1 MFLRYHCGGTHGDFT
16 GMIGSYIG
24 IIGDYIGT
32 IRDYIGII
40 VGIHSPT
47 TPLSSSTGSS
57 EKVKIVPLPALG
69 HDPSLVAA

>member
-1 MFLRYHCGGTHGDFT
+1 
-16 GMIGSYIG
+16 MIGSYIG

-40 VGIHSPT
+40 GNYIGIIVGIHSPT
-47 TPLSSSTGSS
+47 TPLRSTTGSS